1 MANITNRAKCACGD
15 FLSETHYNGNF
26 YETDYC
32 STYCRE
38 YFTQGLK
45 PVPKSD
51 SKHHINQFKFPVIK
65 TKCICCDAEM
75 EIKAHKSDKGRTQT
89 YCGMECLQKIR
100 RADCRRSTLV
110 FNMLCM
116 LKHRRRFNIYD
127 GWMSADDI
135 MSIMSKM
142 KSHPAKNIYPAL
154 LRIWVAR
161 GVIERKQ
168 EGWANG
174 KHNSS
179 EYRLSES
186 AMSRPLGEV
195 FFDGIG
201 QKFNHD

>member
-1 MANITNRAKCACGD
+1 MADMANLQNCECGSPI
-15 FLSETHYNGNF
+15 FQSHYNGNF

-38 YFTQGLK
+38 FFTQGLK
-45 PVPKSD
+45 KVPVSD
-51 SKHHINQFKFPVIK
+51 SKHHINHLKFPVIK
-65 TKCICCDAEM
+65 SKCICCDGEM
-75 EIKAHKSDKGRTQT
+75 LIKPQKSDRGRTQR
-89 YCGMECLQKIR
+89 YCGQECLQKIR

-142 KSHPAKNIYPAL
+142 KSHPAKNIYPSL
-154 LRIWVAR
+154 LRVWVAR
-161 GVIERKQ
+161 GVIEMKERV
-168 EGWANG
+168 WANG
-174 KHNSS
+174 KHNPS
-179 EYRLSES
+179 EYRLSDA

-195 FFDGIG
+195 FLEGIG
-201 QKFNHD
+201 KKFNHD